1 MPNFH
6 RLSLL
11 IVINLFLLL
20 AACTT
25 PSPAA
30 TPSSVPAQA
39 VVALPP
45 AATLT
50 PVPTQTPVPSFTPT
64 ASPPPSALNT
74 PAPTA
79 DLSLAQVKLIGLNWL
94 PDYNF
99 LLTFQFPGPIDPQN
113 YRAMMEDKE
122 FKCQVLTQ
130 YPNRLYCTGPSAAV
144 ESMAWVRLYQAG
156 SDQPGFAQYTWIP
169 YFTVEHK

>member
-1 MPNFH
+1 MPNLN
-6 RLSLL
+6 RITLL
-11 IVINLFLLL
+11 IAMSLFLLL
-20 AACTT
+20 AACTAPA
-25 PSPAA
+25 PSAA
-30 TPSSVPAQA
+30 PSGLPAQA
-39 VVALPP
+39 AVTLPP

-50 PVPTQTPVPSFTPT
+50 PEPTATPVPSFTPT
-64 ASPPPSALNT
+64 ASPAPSATST

-99 LLTFQFPGPIDPQN
+99 LLTFQFPGPVDPQN
-113 YRAMMEDKE
+113 YRAMMEDKA
-122 FKCQVLTQ
+122 FTCQVLAQ
-130 YPNRLYCTGPSAAV
+130 YPNRLYCTGRSAAV

-156 SDQPGFAQYTWIP
+156 SDQPGFEQYTWIP